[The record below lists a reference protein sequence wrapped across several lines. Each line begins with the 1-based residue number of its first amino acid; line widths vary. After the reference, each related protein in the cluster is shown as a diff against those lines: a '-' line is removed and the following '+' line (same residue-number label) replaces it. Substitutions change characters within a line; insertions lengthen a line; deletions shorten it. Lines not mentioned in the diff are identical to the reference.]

1 MFLALLAAIQ
11 EETVGYVFHVTAPT
25 AAAAVAQL
33 LADEAA
39 DAAKMHAQL
48 DQTELDRAPGR
59 EEVQPA
65 SQ

>member
-11 EETVGYVFHVTAPT
+11 EETVGYVFHVTAP
-25 AAAAVAQL
+25 AVAQL
-33 LADEAA
+33 PADETA